1 MEWRRNY
8 KDIILYDNSHI
19 SSLRIFS
26 RYDMQLSA
34 HQYSSVQCDGYPS
47 HLANILF
54 IARHMLIIPEMK
66 QSTCAFIVAPCIS

>member
-1 MEWRRNY
+1 MFADHCHFETVSAGILEWRRNY

-34 HQYSSVQCDGYPS
+34 HQYSSVQCVGVTD
-47 HLANILF
+47 I
-54 IARHMLIIPEMK
+54 RHI
-66 QSTCAFIVAPCIS
+66 